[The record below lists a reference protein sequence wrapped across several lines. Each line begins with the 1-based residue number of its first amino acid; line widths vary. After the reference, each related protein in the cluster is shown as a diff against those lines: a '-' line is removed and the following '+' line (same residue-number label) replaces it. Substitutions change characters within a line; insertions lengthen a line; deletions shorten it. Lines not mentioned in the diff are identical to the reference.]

1 MKMSESHTE
10 HLLEK
15 ITLVSYNC
23 HGFNKYKAPYLGNLM
38 EKCSFLFVQEH
49 WLCDAQ
55 ISTLN
60 CNNNSFMVHGVS
72 GFDNNQVLHG
82 RPFGGTAILWHKN
95 FDATVKAVQTDSSRI
110 SAVVVTAKDIN
121 VLLINVYMPVDDGS
135 IDKYDIFVNEMY
147 KIQHLI
153 EIHSQYLPVVGGDFN
168 VDLNRDSLH
177 SRFFSEFLL
186 THRLCCADVIKKP
199 YYRLYI

>member
-1 MKMSESHTE
+1 
-10 HLLEK
+10 
-15 ITLVSYNC
+15 VSYNC
-23 HGFNKYKAPYLGNLM
+23 HGFNKHKAPYLGNLI

-60 CNNNSFMVHGVS
+60 CNNNYFMVHGVS
-72 GFDNNQVLHG
+72 GFHNNQVLHG

-110 SAVVVTAKDIN
+110 SAVAVTAKDIN
-121 VLLINVYMPVDDGS
+121 VLLINVYIPVDDGS
-135 IDKYDIFVNEMY
+135 IDKYDIFVNEMN

-153 EIHSQYLPVVGGDFN
+153 
-168 VDLNRDSLH
+168 
-177 SRFFSEFLL
+177 
-186 THRLCCADVIKKP
+186 
-199 YYRLYI
+199 

>member
-1 MKMSESHTE
+1 M
-10 HLLEK
+10 
-15 ITLVSYNC
+15 
-23 HGFNKYKAPYLGNLM
+23 
-38 EKCSFLFVQEH
+38 
-49 WLCDAQ
+49 
-55 ISTLN
+55 
-60 CNNNSFMVHGVS
+60 
-72 GFDNNQVLHG
+72 
-82 RPFGGTAILWHKN
+82 N

-110 SAVVVTAKDIN
+110 SAVAVTAKDIN

-153 EIHSQYLPVVGGDFN
+153 EIHSQYLPVVAGDFN

-186 THRLCCADVIKKP
+186 THRLCCADDK
-199 YYRLYI
+199 